1 MEETMPPEQSY
12 ISENA
17 AERERLRALVNRL
30 SDQQLGQPLEAGWT
44 VSAVLAH
51 LAFWDQRALILI
63 EKWKKEGVGPS
74 PMDTDVV
81 NEATRGLCLAIPPR
95 TAANIAF
102 STALALDQTID
113 GLSPEMVKEIE
124 TIGTTA
130 RLDRARH
137 RRLHLDQIK
146 TALGIEA
153 G

>member
-1 MEETMPPEQSY
+1 MPLDRSY

-17 AERERLRALVNRL
+17 AGREQLKALVNRL
-30 SDQQLGQPLEAGWT
+30 SDQQLGHPLEAGWT

-74 PMDTDVV
+74 SMDTDIV

-95 TAANIAF
+95 AAAD
-102 STALALDQTID
+102 LALSAASAIDQAIEQ
-113 GLSPEMVKEIE
+113 LSPEMIKEIE
-124 TIGTTA
+124 TTATTV
-130 RLDRARH
+130 RLDRAHHRH
-137 RRLHLDQIK
+137 THLEEIK

-153 G
+153 E